1 MFSNYECDAGS
12 MPLLFVLAGAVLGLL
27 MCSRGHAA
35 NLIVNGDFTAG
46 VLGWQ
51 SVGNVF
57 DTGQTA
63 VISDQGGARVVLFQ
77 TISVPVETTATLSL
91 RFDLFAA
98 LSPPAS
104 LGQTPDSLFLTA
116 FLGTVP
122 FGNSFGSGLF
132 DSALGLLDADF
143 RGSAN
148 FASGL
153 TSGASPKGPGWT
165 RYQLALPVMTFVTI
179 AFELLD
185 GNAVVGD
192 STGAVDNVVLDA
204 VPVPEPDV
212 AMFIAITGMQMLMPR
227 RRRAGASL

>member
-1 MFSNYECDAGS
+1 MG
-12 MPLLFVLAGAVLGLL
+12 MPNVFAGAVLGLL
-27 MCSRGHAA
+27 LCSSSQAA
-35 NLIVNGDFTAG
+35 NLIANGEFISGIT
-46 VLGWQ
+46 GWQ
-51 SVGNVF
+51 TIGTVF

-63 VISDQGGARVVLFQ
+63 VLSDQGGTRVVLFQ
-77 TISVPVETTATLSL
+77 TMSVSVETTATLTL

-143 RGSAN
+143 RGAAN
-148 FASGL
+148 FAPAL
-153 TSGASPKGPGWT
+153 TSGPSPKGAGWT
-165 RYQLALPVMTFVTI
+165 RYQLALPVLNFVTV

-212 AMFIAITGMQMLMPR
+212 AMFITIAGMQMLRLR